1 MVASTLV
8 NRLRSRS
15 AATALLLLMTAL
27 AGCRERADKTE
38 KTRTT
43 SVEVPVNAPPTV
55 PPRANANELN
65 DAQVLGVLRAG
76 DGAEVIES
84 QLAVARASDP
94 RVRDLAQQML
104 ADHRISDDLL
114 GELGAREGIVMADSM
129 TSDTVRSID
138 QATLDDLQ
146 GRTGADFDRAY
157 LDAQVRDHE
166 VFLATIDN
174 TLLRSA
180 TNNRLKQQ
188 LATIRARTAEHARK
202 ARALREE
209 FSKNQQP

>member
-1 MVASTLV
+1 MVASTLIK
-8 NRLRSRS
+8 RLPASS
-15 AATALLLLMTAL
+15 AASVLIVAVGL
-27 AGCRERADKTE
+27 AGCRERADRIE

-43 SVEVPVNAPPTV
+43 SIEVPVNGQPAPP
-55 PPRANANELN
+55 PPRASINELD
-65 DAQVLGVLRAG
+65 DAQVLGVLRAA
-76 DGAEVIES
+76 DGGELMES
-84 QLAVARASDP
+84 QVAVARASDP

-104 ADHRISDDLL
+104 VDHRNSDALLADL
-114 GELGAREGIVMADSM
+114 GSREGIIMSESP
-129 TSDTVRSID
+129 TSESVRAID
-138 QATLDDLQ
+138 QATLEDIQ

-188 LATIRARTAEHARK
+188 LTTIRDRTAEHARK
-202 ARALREE
+202 ARALRED
-209 FSKNQQP
+209 FIKSQQP